1 MQNCCQKRLF
11 SHCPAVASCAIY
23 FSESLPSHC
32 VPASSCPVPS
42 VAFFFLR
49 NVKRKCF
56 PSSTVQYHHHHHH
69 SPPHRVGGGS
79 NEPGKFAFPPT
90 GQRNTSNV
98 IHLEP
103 GRMHTN
109 TNSIYD
115 EVQYSAVRHSVWEFG
130 EIGKEVRFSHFPDP
144 LPIFHFFSNSI
155 AFNFLSMANGED
167 DEGAGRGTN
176 VLGILLLFV
185 VDLPS
190 SSIYL
195 SLVLSRRNRNV
206 KIDVLFPIPS
216 WAGWGH

>member
-23 FSESLPSHC
+23 FSEFLPSHC
-32 VPASSCPVPS
+32 VAGSSCPVPS

-109 TNSIYD
+109 TNQRICD
-115 EVQYSAVRHSVWEFG
+115 EHSTVQYGTVYGSLARSGRKFDFPTFRTRFLFFISSLIRSPLTFFPWRMARMTRALGG
-130 EIGKEVRFSHFPDP
+130 ER
-144 LPIFHFFSNSI
+144 
-155 AFNFLSMANGED
+155 M
-167 DEGAGRGTN
+167 
-176 VLGILLLFV
+176 
-185 VDLPS
+185 
-190 SSIYL
+190 
-195 SLVLSRRNRNV
+195 
-206 KIDVLFPIPS
+206 S
-216 WAGWGH
+216 WGFCCCL